1 MLSLKKGRP
10 FKIINLSKTKWIKH
24 KLPSLLTTLT
34 LCVVLTAS
42 KTLEYTAQA
51 AQILGPLF

>member
-1 MLSLKKGRP
+1 MLSLKKGRS
-10 FKIINLSKTKWIKH
+10 FKILNLSKTKWIQH

-42 KTLEYTAQA
+42 KTLQDTAQA
-51 AQILGPLF
+51 AQIVGHR